1 LPANIYDPNC
11 PTRALLDRI
20 GDKWTV
26 LVVLMLLD
34 GPQRFSHLRDRI
46 GGVAPKVLT
55 QTLRSL
61 ERDGVVTRKAFAEVP
76 PRVEY
81 ELTPLGRSLEEPI
94 RLVTAWAEAHMS
106 RITRARSTYDRRR
119 AAKTVADEAT
129 GLHTPSAGGKQS
141 PPLRRVAS
149 A

>member
-1 LPANIYDPNC
+1 VKPNVYDPQC
-11 PTRALLDRI
+11 PTRAVLDRI

-26 LVVLMLLD
+26 LVVLVLLD
-34 GPQRFSHLRDRI
+34 GPQRFSRLRTRI

-61 ERDGVVTRKAFAEVP
+61 ERDGIITRKAFAEIP

-94 RLVTAWAEAHMS
+94 RSVAAWAEAHMP
-106 RITRARSTYDRRR
+106 RITRARMSYDRRIAPTR
-119 AAKTVADEAT
+119 ETAIAAST
-129 GLHTPSAGGKQS
+129 
-141 PPLRRVAS
+141 AS
-149 A
+149 AVTANATR

>member
-1 LPANIYDPNC
+1 MPANIYDPHC
-11 PTRALLDRI
+11 PTRAVLDRI

-26 LVVLMLLD
+26 LVVLTLLD

-81 ELTPLGRSLEEPI
+81 ELTALGRSLEEPI
-94 RLVTAWAEAHMS
+94 RQVAAWAEAHLS

-129 GLHTPSAGGKQS
+129 GLHTRAPAASQS
-141 PPLRRVAS
+141 PPLRRVAP